1 MAASK
6 GGKAKKGARRARKA
20 APKPGARAGKGGAG
34 TNKGAAAAG
43 GAVKPD
49 AARVRAWRLRGR
61 QGVYRDE
68 HNKRW
73 QAYIHYGEQLHL
85 GSFKTEEDAIA
96 LLFLAED
103 RIAAGCHPKTGKY
116 VPEAE
121 RPKPPKTQL
130 KNNAHLLGKPAQKFS
145 DEVLGEHATD
155 FAAKVDAGTLDI
167 DQVAGVS
174 LENKSGKWRAQMN
187 YKKKKHFLGSYTSDL
202 AEAIRY
208 RLLAEKAIALF
219 PDKNPK
225 DYVAARMAAAGAAG
239 GAGKKRKR
247 STTVNEEEAE
257 ESASTEE
264 TAPPLRRRR
273 TLSTNEAPAKT
284 PPTTGADD
292 DDDACGDDDHNAYA
306 AGDDDEADTDA
317 DDDDEELRRQL
328 AGQRNVM
335 VLALREALGR
345 SGRDAE
351 AHRREAEGHRREAEA
366 QRQEIEAHRRDAE
379 AQRLKIKAQRRQT
392 ERLRREVA
400 RLQAED
406 GHCAR
411 SRPYYWQ
418 R

>member
-34 TNKGAAAAG
+34 TNNKGAAVAG
-43 GAVKPD
+43 GAAKPD
-49 AARVRAWRLRGR
+49 AARVRAWRLDGR
-61 QGVYRDE
+61 QGVSWDE
-68 HNKRW
+68 ARKRW
-73 QAYIHYGEQLHL
+73 QVQIWYGKMLKL
-85 GSFKTEEDAIA
+85 GRFKTKEEAIA
-96 LLFLAED
+96 CRLLAED

-167 DQVAGVS
+167 DQVAGVH
-174 LENKSGKWRAQMN
+174 LKKETGKWRAEMRYNNTKYQ
-187 YKKKKHFLGSYTSDL
+187 LGSQTTDL

-208 RLLAEKAIALF
+208 RLLAEKAKALF

-247 STTVNEEEAE
+247 STTVNEEEE
-257 ESASTEE
+257 EEEGASAGEM
-264 TAPPLRRRR
+264 APPLRHRR
-273 TLSTNEAPAKT
+273 TRSTNEAPAKT
-284 PPTTGADD
+284 PPTT
-292 DDDACGDDDHNAYA
+292 
-306 AGDDDEADTDA
+306 DA
-317 DDDDEELRRQL
+317 DADADADELRRQL
-328 AGQRNVM
+328 AGQRNV

-345 SGRDAE
+345 SGREPE
-351 AHRREAEGHRREAEA
+351 AHRREAEAHRREAEA
-366 QRQEIEAHRRDAE
+366 QRQEIEAHRREAKAHRVEVE
-379 AQRLKIKAQRRQT
+379 AQRCQT

-418 R
+418 C